1 MKQTIERHFPVFD
14 GTLLSM
20 LSCFHTFSSTQKVLD
35 SIPFSH
41 TARSNAR
48 PRLQRLRC
56 TLASS
61 RNRCAQLRQVQ
72 PSPGFST
79 MCSEGATR
87 NLEVPKNY
95 GNFKKKHKRH
105 VKPPIHQV
113 VKPSYFQSI
122 CNIRVLGPHDLA
134 IGFALK
140 CDTCSCNK
148 HQAAGS
154 DFRSLS
160 TSKRDI

>member
-1 MKQTIERHFPVFD
+1 
-14 GTLLSM
+14 M
-20 LSCFHTFSSTQKVLD
+20 LSYIFEHTKSARLNSFFTHCAVKRSPTASTASLHFGFKPKSMCAAETGPTKPRVQHHVQRR
-35 SIPFSH
+35 SH
-41 TARSNAR
+41 EE
-48 PRLQRLRC
+48 
-56 TLASS
+56 
-61 RNRCAQLRQVQ
+61 
-72 PSPGFST
+72 PGSAEKLWKFQ
-79 MCSEGATR
+79 E
-87 NLEVPKNY
+87 
-95 GNFKKKHKRH
+95 KHKRH